1 MFAGLEN
8 GLGLD
13 IVVWLQAHGSPLLD
27 LVAQLI
33 HLFGAP
39 GTYLLLLLPLLVQW
53 RRFPLVT
60 DAIFQPPKK
69 DELQPVTPVPINY
82 RLRVYQ
88 WVFTVVVTILF
99 TDVLKLLFHAPRPY
113 QVAPEL
119 VRLLVAQRS
128 NYGFPSGH
136 VAIALAMVGL
146 AVWWSGRRWL
156 WLVAVGFTFAVGW
169 ARMYAG
175 VHYPQDVVG
184 GVVVGLLSLLFSLC
198 YFDWFIHLWWRMPLA
213 LRVAL
218 VAVGLFLVLNVPG
231 I

>member
-13 IVVWLQAHGSPLLD
+13 IVLWLQAHGSPLLN
-27 LVAQLI
+27 VIAQAI

-53 RRFPLVT
+53 RRFPLAT
-60 DAIFQPPKK
+60 DAIFNPPTAG
-69 DELQPVTPVPINY
+69 DTQTTTPRPINY
-82 RLRVYQ
+82 RLLIYQ

-119 VRLLVAQRS
+119 VNLLVAQRS
-128 NYGFPSGH
+128 NFGFPSGH
-136 VAIALAMVGL
+136 VAIAMAMVGL
-146 AVWWSGRRWL
+146 AVFWSKRQWL
-156 WLVAVGFTFAVGW
+156 WLVAIGFTLLVGW

-184 GVVVGLLSLLFSLC
+184 GVVVGLLSLLFSLR
-198 YFDWFIHLWWRMPLA
+198 YFDWFIKLWWRTPLA
-213 LRVAL
+213 LRVVLIA
-218 VAVGLFLVLNVPG
+218 VALFLVLNVPG

>member
-8 GLGLD
+8 GLGLE

-27 LVAQLI
+27 LIAQAI

-60 DAIFQPPKK
+60 DAIFQPPK
-69 DELQPVTPVPINY
+69 EAGIQPVTPVPINY

-119 VRLLVAQRS
+119 VRLLVVQRS

-136 VAIALAMVGL
+136 VAIAMAMVGL

-156 WLVAVGFTFAVGW
+156 WLVALAFTSLVGW

-175 VHYPQDVVG
+175 VHYPQDVLG
-184 GVVVGLLSLLFSLC
+184 GVVVGLLSLLFSLR
-198 YFDWFIHLWWRMPLA
+198 YFDWFIQMWWRTPLV
-213 LRVAL
+213 LRLVL